1 MKRTQYSEN
10 IRMALETLR
19 SHKFRSFLTV
29 LGVIIGVLTVVMISS
44 ILTGVRKN
52 LISLVQEYGTDNIYA
67 FHLKS
72 GFQGM
77 PSRQEMAR
85 KPLTIEDAR
94 ALKMGSMS
102 IEDVAYQGISL
113 VHWQGRTVR
122 YRAESFSRAKISGVS
137 PNFGDIIN
145 SGLEEGRFL
154 SASDNHRA
162 ADVGIIGS
170 NVVEALFPHTRRV
183 LGRSIKLDGHPITIV
198 GVLGKR
204 KNSLFGE
211 SDDDNAVYIPHQTM
225 RKLSPED
232 RFLMIIVRA
241 REDQLAQ
248 AMDETE
254 SILRRQRG
262 LRFDQSNNFD
272 LNTAD
277 KMIEQFDALTATMGL
292 VAIAISAVGLMVGG
306 IGVMNIMLVSV
317 TERTREIGLRKAVG
331 AKRQDIIFQFLFEAM
346 TLTTV
351 GGLIGMLLSILGSY
365 VLAYFMP
372 SLPATIPLW
381 ALTAGFVV
389 SVSVGLIF
397 GVFPAFKAASLDPIE
412 SLRWE

>member
-10 IRMALETLR
+10 IKMALETLR

-52 LISLVQEYGTDNIYA
+52 LIGLVQVYGTDNVYA

-77 PSRQEMAR
+77 PTREEMAR
-85 KPLTIEDAR
+85 KPLTVDDAR
-94 ALKMGSMS
+94 ALKTGSHA
-102 IEDVAYQGISL
+102 IDDVAYQAISL
-113 VHWQGRTVR
+113 IHWRGRTVR
-122 YRAESFSRAKISGVS
+122 YRSDSFSRAKISGVS

-145 SGLEEGRFL
+145 TSLAEGRFF
-154 SASDNHRA
+154 SASDNYRA
-162 ADVGIIGS
+162 ADIGVIGS
-170 NVVEALFPHTRRV
+170 NVVEALFSHTRRV
-183 LGRSIKLDGHPITIV
+183 LGRSITLGGHPITVV
-198 GVLGKR
+198 GILGKR
-204 KNSLFGE
+204 HNSLFGE
-211 SDDDNAVYIPHQTM
+211 TDDDNAVYVPYRTM
-225 RKLSPED
+225 RKMSPED
-232 RFLMIIVRA
+232 RFLMIVVQA
-241 REDQLAQ
+241 REGQLAQ

-262 LRFDQSNNFD
+262 LRFDQANNFD
-272 LNTAD
+272 VNTAD

-331 AKRQDIIFQFLFEAM
+331 AKRQDIILQFLCEAM
-346 TLTTV
+346 TLTTL
-351 GGLIGMLLSILGSY
+351 GGLIGILLSILGSY
-365 VLAYFMP
+365 VLFYFMP

-381 ALTAGFVV
+381 AVTAGFVV

>member
-1 MKRTQYSEN
+1 
-10 IRMALETLR
+10 MALETLR

-52 LISLVQEYGTDNIYA
+52 LVGLVQEYGTDNIFA

-72 GFQGM
+72 GLQGL
-77 PSRQEMAR
+77 PSRKEMAR
-85 KPLTIEDAR
+85 KPLTVEDAN
-94 ALKMGSMS
+94 ALRMDSTA
-102 IEDVAYQGISL
+102 IRDVAYQAISL
-113 VHWQGRTVR
+113 IHWRGRTVR
-122 YRAESFSRAKISGVS
+122 YRSESFSRAKISGVS

-145 SGLEEGRFL
+145 ANLEEGRFL
-154 SASDNHRA
+154 SASDNFRA

-170 NVVEALFPHTRRV
+170 NVVEALFPHTHRV
-183 LGRSIKLDGHPITIV
+183 LGRSITLDGHPITIV
-198 GVLGKR
+198 GVLGER
-204 KNSLFGE
+204 ENSLFGE
-211 SDDDNAVYIPHQTM
+211 TDDDNAVYIPYRTM

-232 RFLMIIVRA
+232 RFLMIVVQA

-248 AMDETE
+248 AMDEAE

-292 VAIAISAVGLMVGG
+292 IAIAISAVGLMVGG

-317 TERTREIGLRKAVG
+317 TERTREIGLRKALG
-331 AKRQDIIFQFLFEAM
+331 AKRQDIILQFLFEAM
-346 TLTTV
+346 TLTTI
-351 GGLIGMLLSILGSY
+351 GGLLGVLLSILGSY

-372 SLPATIPLW
+372 TLPASIPLW
-381 ALTAGFVV
+381 ALTAGLVV
-389 SVSVGLIF
+389 SVSIGLIF
-397 GVFPAFKAASLDPIE
+397 GVVPAFKAASLDPIE

>member
-10 IRMALETLR
+10 IKMALETLR

-52 LISLVQEYGTDNIYA
+52 LIGLVQEYGTDNVYA

-77 PSRQEMAR
+77 PTREEMAR
-85 KPLTIEDAR
+85 KPLTVDDAR
-94 ALKMGSMS
+94 ALKTGSHA
-102 IEDVAYQGISL
+102 IDDVAYQAISL
-113 VHWQGRTVR
+113 IHWRGRTVR
-122 YRAESFSRAKISGVS
+122 YRSDSFSRAKISGVS

-145 SGLEEGRFL
+145 TTLAEGRFF
-154 SASDNHRA
+154 SASDNYRA
-162 ADVGIIGS
+162 ADIGVIGS

-183 LGRSIKLDGHPITIV
+183 LGRSITLGGHPITVV
-198 GVLGKR
+198 GILGKR
-204 KNSLFGE
+204 HNSLFGE
-211 SDDDNAVYIPHQTM
+211 TDDDNAVYVPYRTM
-225 RKLSPED
+225 RKMSPED
-232 RFLMIIVRA
+232 RFLMIVVRA
-241 REDQLAQ
+241 REGQLAQ

-262 LRFDQSNNFD
+262 LRFDQANDFD
-272 LNTAD
+272 VNTAN

-331 AKRQDIIFQFLFEAM
+331 AKRQDIILQFLCEAM
-346 TLTTV
+346 TLTTL
-351 GGLIGMLLSILGSY
+351 GGLIGILLSVLGSY
-365 VLAYFMP
+365 VLVYA
-372 SLPATIPLW
+372 LPTLPTTIPLW

>member
-1 MKRTQYSEN
+1 M
-10 IRMALETLR
+10 
-19 SHKFRSFLTV
+19 
-29 LGVIIGVLTVVMISS
+29 
-44 ILTGVRKN
+44 
-52 LISLVQEYGTDNIYA
+52 
-67 FHLKS
+67 
-72 GFQGM
+72 
-77 PSRQEMAR
+77 
-85 KPLTIEDAR
+85 
-94 ALKMGSMS
+94 
-102 IEDVAYQGISL
+102 
-113 VHWQGRTVR
+113 R
-122 YRAESFSRAKISGVS
+122 YRAESYSRAKISGIS
-137 PNFGDIIN
+137 PNFGHIIN
-145 SGLEEGRFL
+145 AGLEEGRFL
-154 SASDNHRA
+154 SASDNYRA

-170 NVVEALFPHTRRV
+170 NVVEALFPHTRQV

-198 GVLGKR
+198 GVLGRR

-211 SDDDNAVYIPHQTM
+211 TDDDSAVYIPHRTM

-241 REDQLAQ
+241 RENQLAQ

-262 LRFDQSNNFD
+262 LRIDQGNNFD

-277 KMIEQFDALTATMGL
+277 NMIKQFDALTATMGL

-317 TERTREIGLRKAVG
+317 TERTREIGIRRAVG

-346 TLTTV
+346 TLTTL
-351 GGLIGMLLSILGSY
+351 GGLIGILLSILGSY
-365 VLAYFMP
+365 VLVYFMP

-381 ALTAGFVV
+381 AVTAGFVV

-397 GVFPAFKAASLDPIE
+397 GGFPAFKAASLDPIE

>member
-10 IRMALETLR
+10 IKMALETLR

-52 LISLVQEYGTDNIYA
+52 LIGLVQEYGTDNVYA

-77 PSRQEMAR
+77 PTREEMAR
-85 KPLTIEDAR
+85 KPLTVDDAR
-94 ALKMGSMS
+94 ALRRGSHA
-102 IEDVAYQGISL
+102 IDDVAYQAISL

-122 YRAESFSRAKISGVS
+122 YRSDSFSRAQISGVS

-145 SGLEEGRFL
+145 TSLAEGRFF
-154 SASDNHRA
+154 SASDNYRA
-162 ADVGIIGS
+162 ADIGVIGS

-183 LGRSIKLDGHPITIV
+183 LGRSITLGGHPITVV
-198 GVLGKR
+198 GILGKR
-204 KNSLFGE
+204 HNSLFGE
-211 SDDDNAVYIPHQTM
+211 TDDDNAVYVPYRTM
-225 RKLSPED
+225 RKMSPED
-232 RFLMIIVRA
+232 RFLMVVVRA
-241 REDQLAQ
+241 REGQLAQ

-262 LRFDQSNNFD
+262 LRFDQPNNFD
-272 LNTAD
+272 VNTAD

-331 AKRQDIIFQFLFEAM
+331 AKRQDIILQFLCEAM
-346 TLTTV
+346 TLTTL
-351 GGLIGMLLSILGSY
+351 GGLIGILLSVLGSY
-365 VLAYFMP
+365 VLAYALP
-372 SLPATIPLW
+372 TLPATIPLW

-389 SVSVGLIF
+389 SVSIGLIF

>member
-10 IRMALETLR
+10 IKMALETLR

-52 LISLVQEYGTDNIYA
+52 LIGLVQEYGTDNVYA

-77 PSRQEMAR
+77 PTREEMAR
-85 KPLTIEDAR
+85 KPLTVDDAR
-94 ALKMGSMS
+94 ALKTGSHA
-102 IEDVAYQGISL
+102 IDDVAYQAISL
-113 VHWQGRTVR
+113 IHWRGRTVR
-122 YRAESFSRAKISGVS
+122 YRSDSFSRAKISGVS

-145 SGLEEGRFL
+145 TSLAEGRFF
-154 SASDNHRA
+154 SASDNYRA
-162 ADVGIIGS
+162 ADIGVIGS

-183 LGRSIKLDGHPITIV
+183 LGRSITLGGHPITVV
-198 GVLGKR
+198 GILGKR
-204 KNSLFGE
+204 HNSLFGE
-211 SDDDNAVYIPHQTM
+211 TDDDNAVYVPYRTM
-225 RKLSPED
+225 RKMSPED
-232 RFLMIIVRA
+232 RFLMIVVQA
-241 REDQLAQ
+241 REGQLAQ

-262 LRFDQSNNFD
+262 LRFDQANNFD
-272 LNTAD
+272 VNTAD

-331 AKRQDIIFQFLFEAM
+331 AKRQDIILQFLCEAM
-346 TLTTV
+346 TLTTL
-351 GGLIGMLLSILGSY
+351 GGLIGILLSILGSY
-365 VLAYFMP
+365 VLFYFMP

-381 ALTAGFVV
+381 AVTAGFVV